1 MVSTCL
7 YSSVSGCCGD
17 SDFDR
22 ADVIED
28 GGDYVVVA
36 VVVVVV
42 VVAMVGA
49 IFVVVVP
56 VVVVVAVAVRQND
69 EAGGCHRGYLG

>member
-42 VVAMVGA
+42 AMVDA